1 MARWLYAVFCF
12 DHERPAGSGSNRR
25 ARPFGPPGEMETAF
39 KWLDNS
45 MCDTFGICKNIK
57 RRGGGFAWKSDGGIT
72 APHEDE
78 QFVAGIPDDGISQM
92 TPPSLGRHEL
102 CETTENHTLGLAPLK
117 K

>member
-1 MARWLYAVFCF
+1 
-12 DHERPAGSGSNRR
+12 
-25 ARPFGPPGEMETAF
+25 METAF

-57 RRGGGFAWKSDGGIT
+57 RRGGGFAWKSDEGIT